1 MFAFDIK
8 VNTKIVPVW
17 TAADKKELGRATAKY
32 VERHMVPLMER
43 RMNRELMALPGRP
56 KYPIRWASEKQ
67 RKFVMAMLRARNNLP
82 YKRTGKLAKKWRI
95 LSALRLESGTVT
107 MENPAKIA
115 QYIYGDRVG
124 RHQQP
129 FHKDTGWALAVLF
142 FDKLFIASQDQL
154 MAAWPD
160 IVDEIYRNRKG

>member
-8 VNTKIVPVW
+8 VNAKILPVW
-17 TAADKKELGRATAKY
+17 TPADKKALGRATAKY
-32 VERHMVPLMER
+32 VERHMIPLMER

-67 RKFVMAMLRARNNLP
+67 RKFVMAKLRAQNNLP
-82 YKRTGKLAKKWRI
+82 YRRTGKLARRWQ
-95 LSALRLESGTVT
+95 LLAALRLEAGTIT
-107 MENPAKIA
+107 IENPADIA

-129 FHKDTGWALAVLF
+129 FHKDTGWALASAF
-142 FDKLFIASQDQL
+142 FEKLYITAGDQL

-160 IVDEIYRNRKG
+160 ILEIILKG